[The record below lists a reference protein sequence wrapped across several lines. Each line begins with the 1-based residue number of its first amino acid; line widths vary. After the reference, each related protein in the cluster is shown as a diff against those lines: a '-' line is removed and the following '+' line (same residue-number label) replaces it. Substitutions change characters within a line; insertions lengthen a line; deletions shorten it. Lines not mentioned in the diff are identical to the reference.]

1 VLHPN
6 EGKRSIALAVY
17 QHPGDGF
24 VEIGNVT
31 IPANVRIPAVGSL
44 VDARYFMRTL
54 MAAYISRSTRER
66 NDVDAADS
74 VKSLKFKQ
82 GENDEG

>member
-6 EGKRSIALAVY
+6 KGKRSITLAVY

-31 IPANVRIPAVGSL
+31 IPANFRIPAIGSL
-44 VDARYFMRTL
+44 VDARYLCVR
-54 MAAYISRSTRER
+54 
-66 NDVDAADS
+66 
-74 VKSLKFKQ
+74 
-82 GENDEG
+82 

>member
-1 VLHPN
+1 
-6 EGKRSIALAVY
+6 
-17 QHPGDGF
+17 
-24 VEIGNVT
+24 
-31 IPANVRIPAVGSL
+31 
-44 VDARYFMRTL
+44 
-54 MAAYISRSTRER
+54 MAANISRSTRER